1 MKAAFLFPSLL
12 AATQFLVSANA
23 AEPDSAAARDAEII
37 KRYDT
42 NKDGKL
48 DEAEVAAVKE
58 TMLMESQ
65 ENKEA
70 RRERLQERQKSWL
83 EEFDTNKDGKLD
95 EAEKAAMD
103 TTMRART
110 EKRPQLLKRLDTDGD
125 GKLSDAEW
133 IAGREKIR
141 TRIEEAKGKDKK

>member
-12 AATQFLVSANA
+12 AATQFLVSATA
-23 AEPDSAAARDAEII
+23 AEPDATAARDAAII

-58 TMLMESQ
+58 MMLMESQ

-70 RRERLQERQKSWL
+70 RRERLQDRKKTWL
-83 EEFDTNKDGKLD
+83 DEFDTDKDGKLD
-95 EAEKAAMD
+95 DAEKAAME
-103 TTMRART
+103 TVMRARA

-133 IAGREKIR
+133 IAGREKILA
-141 TRIEEAKGKDKK
+141 RIEEAKGKDKK